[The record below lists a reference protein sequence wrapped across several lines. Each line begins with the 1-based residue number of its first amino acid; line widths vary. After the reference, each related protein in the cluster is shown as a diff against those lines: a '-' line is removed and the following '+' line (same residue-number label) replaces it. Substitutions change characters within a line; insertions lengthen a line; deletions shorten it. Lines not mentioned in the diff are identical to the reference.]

1 MAATT
6 HPSAQLQ
13 DGDVIL
19 SEPGMFPGPLEG
31 RTSLF
36 VRASGAVL
44 LPSWEWLME
53 NLGRGW
59 GQSSPEQGPAHV
71 SPADFLSEL
80 IYFPC
85 CR

>member
-53 NLGRGW
+53 NLGLGGGRAHLSK
-59 GQSSPEQGPAHV
+59 GQLMYP
-71 SPADFLSEL
+71 LL
-80 IYFPC
+80 IFY
-85 CR
+85 RS